1 MPYKHFLGYRKGE
14 NDEPEVV
21 PEEAEIVR
29 RIYGLFLKGQ
39 TPYGIKTS
47 LEAEGIPTPAG
58 KKTWQTATILSIL
71 TNEKYKGDALLQKTF
86 CTDFL
91 TKKMKVNEGEVPQ
104 YYVEN
109 SHPPIVTDEVFNMV
123 QEEIE
128 RRRQAGRQHNGTSC
142 FSGRIFCGCC
152 GEMYGSK
159 VWHSTDKYRRV
170 IWQCN
175 AKFKDGHHCGTPHLT
190 EAEIQQRFLKA
201 FNRLLDERTF
211 ILEDTAAIM
220 EQLTATAELEAK
232 AENLREEM
240 DVVSELI
247 RQAIEQNASMTMD
260 QAEFEQKYQSLS
272 ERFQR
277 AADHLKGIE
286 AECARRAHKRSELEA
301 FIKNLRGREM
311 PIEEF
316 DAMLWMSM
324 VKRVMVEVDGSM
336 RFTFANEMEVII

>member
-1 MPYKHFLGYRKGE
+1 
-14 NDEPEVV
+14 
-21 PEEAEIVR
+21 
-29 RIYGLFLKGQ
+29 
-39 TPYGIKTS
+39 
-47 LEAEGIPTPAG
+47 
-58 KKTWQTATILSIL
+58 
-71 TNEKYKGDALLQKTF
+71 
-86 CTDFL
+86 
-91 TKKMKVNEGEVPQ
+91 
-104 YYVEN
+104 
-109 SHPPIVTDEVFNMV
+109 
-123 QEEIE
+123 
-128 RRRQAGRQHNGTSC
+128 
-142 FSGRIFCGCC
+142 
-152 GEMYGSK
+152 
-159 VWHSTDKYRRV
+159 
-170 IWQCN
+170 
-175 AKFKDGHHCGTPHLT
+175 
-190 EAEIQQRFLKA
+190 
-201 FNRLLDERTF
+201 
-211 ILEDTAAIM
+211 M

-301 FIKNLRGREM
+301 FIKNLHSREM

-324 VKRVMVEVDGSM
+324 MKRVMVEVDGSM

>member
-1 MPYKHFLGYRKGE
+1 M
-14 NDEPEVV
+14 
-21 PEEAEIVR
+21 
-29 RIYGLFLKGQ
+29 
-39 TPYGIKTS
+39 
-47 LEAEGIPTPAG
+47 
-58 KKTWQTATILSIL
+58 
-71 TNEKYKGDALLQKTF
+71 
-86 CTDFL
+86 
-91 TKKMKVNEGEVPQ
+91 
-104 YYVEN
+104 
-109 SHPPIVTDEVFNMV
+109 TDEVFNMV

-128 RRRQAGRQHNGTSC
+128 HWRQAGRQHNGTSC
-142 FSGRIFCGCC
+142 FAGRIFCGCC

-190 EAEIQQRFLKA
+190 EAEIHQRFLKA

-324 VKRVMVEVDGSM
+324 VKRVMVEVDGSL
-336 RFTFANEMEVII
+336 RLTFANEMEVFI